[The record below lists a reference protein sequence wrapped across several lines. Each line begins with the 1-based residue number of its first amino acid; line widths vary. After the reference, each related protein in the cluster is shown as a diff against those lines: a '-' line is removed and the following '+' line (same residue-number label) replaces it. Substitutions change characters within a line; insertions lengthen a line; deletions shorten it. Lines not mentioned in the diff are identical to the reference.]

1 MKINKPISEEEA
13 SEFLNL
19 MKHNE
24 YSVVE
29 QLRKTSAWI
38 SLMSLILNYEPHC
51 NLLQKV
57 LNEA

>member
-24 YSVVE
+24 YNVVE
-29 QLRKTSAWI
+29 QLRKTSTWI
-38 SLMSLILNYEPHC
+38 SLMSFILSYEPHC
-51 NLLQKV
+51 NV
-57 LNEA
+57 L